1 MLSHCFDT
9 VTESFQFN
17 QTCRSIYI
25 FDRKA
30 AFDVN
35 TFDVRLQEFD
45 GLIISWNNF
54 HLIA

>member
-35 TFDVRLQEFD
+35 TFDVRLQESD